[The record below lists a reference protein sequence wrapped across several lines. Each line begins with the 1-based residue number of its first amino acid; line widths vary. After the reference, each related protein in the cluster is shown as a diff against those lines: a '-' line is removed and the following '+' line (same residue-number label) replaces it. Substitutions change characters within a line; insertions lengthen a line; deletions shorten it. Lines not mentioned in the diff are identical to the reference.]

1 MNIFETIGRTTSRT
15 EPFHSRFLADALRE
29 SMGGDRRLFDA
40 VWRLTVPDGWQ
51 VPQEAKVCAEL
62 PAGDGRRID
71 IAIKCAS
78 PASRIVGIEV
88 KTTDS
93 SATAGQLERYHG
105 GLTEKHRDYQVA
117 IAYLTPFN
125 RQRAGDK
132 ADALPTIREF
142 DEFRK
147 IRTDARHVSWLDI
160 ADIPW
165 DGNELWRQHQAYV
178 RSTIAS
184 DGKLHRS
191 TMRDRALDEF
201 FGGDCVD
208 AFWQELSQLGI
219 EPASGRDTVID
230 LTERAEDADRLARAF
245 EILVTEGDGVARG
258 AVRKNNLGE
267 DLRGRYLESPVHRA
281 LFGLSDRHSH
291 VWLQGKQDYGL
302 RVAHERYTGGV
313 SLVRSDGPGR
323 LQIVGQR

>member
-40 VWRLTVPDGWQ
+40 VWRLTAPDGWEA
-51 VPQEAKVCAEL
+51 PQEAKVCAEL

-93 SATAGQLERYHG
+93 SATVGQLEKYYDGLSKEHG
-105 GLTEKHRDYQVA
+105 GQIA

-160 ADIPW
+160 AAIPW

-178 RSTIAS
+178 RSTIAC
-184 DGKLHRS
+184 DEKLRRS
-191 TMRDRALDEF
+191 AVRDRSLDEF

-208 AFWQELSQLGI
+208 NFWQELSQLGI
-219 EPASGRDTVID
+219 EPASGGDTAID
-230 LTERAEDADRLARAF
+230 LADHVEDADRLARAF
-245 EILVTEGDGVARG
+245 EILVIEGDGVARG
-258 AVRKNNLGE
+258 AVRKDNFGE
-267 DLRGRYLESPVHRA
+267 DLRERYLESPVHRA

-302 RVAHERYTGGV
+302 RVAHGRYTGGV

>member
-93 SATAGQLERYHG
+93 SATAGQLEKYYDGLSKEHG
-105 GLTEKHRDYQVA
+105 GQIA

-132 ADALPTIREF
+132 ADALPTVREF

-147 IRTDARHVSWLDI
+147 IRSDARHISWLDI
-160 ADIPW
+160 AAIPW
-165 DGNELWRQHQAYV
+165 DGNELWQQHQLYV
-178 RSTIAS
+178 YQHIAAQERLRRSAT
-184 DGKLHRS
+184 
-191 TMRDRALDEF
+191 RDRSLDEF

-208 AFWQELSQLGI
+208 NFWQELSQLGI
-219 EPASGRDTVID
+219 EPASGGDTAID
-230 LTERAEDADRLARAF
+230 LADHVEDADRLARAF
-245 EILVTEGDGVARG
+245 EILVTEGDGVAHG
-258 AVRKNNLGE
+258 AVRKDNFGE
-267 DLRGRYLESPVHRA
+267 DLRERYLESPVHRA
-281 LFGLSDRHSH
+281 VFGLSDRHSH

-302 RVAHERYTGGV
+302 RVAHDRYTGGV